1 MKVYIII
8 ISGII
13 AIIAVVAIFVWL
25 REKKRTEA
33 MKELAGSLK
42 FSFSKKGDDSLLSS
56 LNRFHLFSQ
65 GHLKRVSN
73 VMKGYANDIH
83 VTIMD
88 YRYTIWAGKSSH
100 TWKQTVILFQ
110 SSLLQ
115 LPAFALR
122 PENLFHKIGAAFSY
136 QDIDFDSHPTFSK
149 QYLLQGAEDEA
160 VRNTFSDDLLAY
172 YEQRKDLST
181 EGDGDKL
188 LFYRISKRLSPMD
201 IRSFMEQGFA
211 LFSLVKTES

>member
-1 MKVYIII
+1 MEVYIII
-8 ISGII
+8 PGII
-13 AIIAVVAIFVWL
+13 AVIAVIAIVAWL
-25 REKKRTEA
+25 HEKKRTEA
-33 MKELAGSLK
+33 MKEFAGSLK
-42 FSFSKKGDDSLLSS
+42 FSFSKKGDNSLLSS

-65 GHLKRVSN
+65 GRSKRVSN
-73 VMKGYANDIH
+73 VMKGYANDID

-88 YRYTIWAGKSSH
+88 YRYTTGGGKSSH
-100 TWKQTVILFQ
+100 TWRQTVMLFQ

-122 PENLFHKIGAAFSY
+122 PENLFHKIGAAFGY

-149 QYLLQGAEDEA
+149 QYLLRGAEEEA

-188 LFYRISKRLSPMD
+188 LFYRISKRVSPKV

-211 LFSLVKTES
+211 LFSLFKTES

>member
-1 MKVYIII
+1 MELFLVIGGITAAVA
-8 ISGII
+8 II
-13 AIIAVVAIFVWL
+13 AIVAWL
-25 REKKRTEA
+25 HEKKRTEA
-33 MKELAGSLK
+33 LEAFARSLN
-42 FSFSKKGDDSLLSS
+42 FSFSKKGSDSLIGS
-56 LNRFHLFSQ
+56 LNQFHLFSQ
-65 GHLKRVSN
+65 GRSKRVSN
-73 VMKGYANDIH
+73 VMKGYANDID

-88 YRYTIWAGKSSH
+88 YRYTTGGGKNSH
-100 TWKQTVILFQ
+100 TWRQTLILFQ

-122 PENLFHKIGAAFSY
+122 PENLFHKIGAAFGY

-149 QYLLQGAEDEA
+149 QYLLRGAEEEA

-188 LFYRISKRLSPMD
+188 LFYRISKRVSPKD
-201 IRSFMEQGFA
+201 IRTFMEQGFA

>member
-1 MKVYIII
+1 MGNNPLKLELLN
-8 ISGII
+8 
-13 AIIAVVAIFVWL
+13 VVVKIQDATPMF
-25 REKKRTEA
+25 
-33 MKELAGSLK
+33 
-42 FSFSKKGDDSLLSS
+42 D
-56 LNRFHLFSQ
+56 
-65 GHLKRVSN
+65 
-73 VMKGYANDIH
+73 
-83 VTIMD
+83 
-88 YRYTIWAGKSSH
+88 
-100 TWKQTVILFQ
+100 
-110 SSLLQ
+110 SLLQ